1 MIRTKQQKGNVIKFD
16 RSNKK
21 KKTSGLTIKQRLI
34 TVVTNTFN
42 SKAWIDKTQLFSTKT
57 IKHQEE
63 KSQNLSLVSL
73 QQFLSIVAF
82 PP

>member
-42 SKAWIDKTQLFSTKT
+42 FKT
-57 IKHQEE
+57 
-63 KSQNLSLVSL
+63 
-73 QQFLSIVAF
+73 
-82 PP
+82 